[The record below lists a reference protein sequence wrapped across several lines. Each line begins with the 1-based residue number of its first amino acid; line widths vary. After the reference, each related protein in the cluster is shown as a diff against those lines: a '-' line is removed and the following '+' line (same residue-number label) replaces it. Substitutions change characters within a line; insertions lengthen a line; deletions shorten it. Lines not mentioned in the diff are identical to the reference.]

1 MANRPRACPVGPASE
16 LVVWSRDRRW
26 CTSLCTYVVGP
37 CTIVYVC
44 SAPRA
49 AVRYV
54 LPRHQR
60 GVGPSSTA
68 AGDLPA
74 GKTKHQPRSVIKLPA
89 CRPIVAYHSTPTD
102 QFNSYACSLRK
113 KIVNKIYIIYHIKYT
128 NEKFFSQRI
137 RWYSFFM

>member
-1 MANRPRACPVGPASE
+1 VCLNGQPAESLPVGPASE
-16 LVVWSRDRRW
+16 LVVWSPDRRW
-26 CTSLCTYVVGP
+26 CTYVVGP

-49 AVRYV
+49 AERYV

-74 GKTKHQPRSVIKLPA
+74 GGQVGFFTLYEHCMR
-89 CRPIVAYHSTPTD
+89 HS
-102 QFNSYACSLRK
+102 NCA
-113 KIVNKIYIIYHIKYT
+113 
-128 NEKFFSQRI
+128 
-137 RWYSFFM
+137 